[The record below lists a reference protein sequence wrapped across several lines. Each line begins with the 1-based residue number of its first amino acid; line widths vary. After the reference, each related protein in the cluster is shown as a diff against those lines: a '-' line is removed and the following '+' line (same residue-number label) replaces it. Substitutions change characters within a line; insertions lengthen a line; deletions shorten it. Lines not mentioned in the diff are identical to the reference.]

1 MNMTLRGCDEKLA
14 KVLKSSSKK
23 LGLSVN
29 RLILDTL
36 AEVFLGQG
44 RTTRRH
50 DDLDQLAG
58 TWSAEEATAFDEAV
72 SDFGKL
78 DEALWS
84 MEKP

>member
-14 KVLKSSSKK
+14 KALKSSSKR

-36 AEVFLGQG
+36 AEAFMGQG
-44 RTTRRH
+44 KTTRRY
-50 DDLDQLAG
+50 DDLDRLAG
-58 TWSAEEATAFDEAV
+58 KWSAEEATAFDVAV
-72 SDFGKL
+72 SDFGKV